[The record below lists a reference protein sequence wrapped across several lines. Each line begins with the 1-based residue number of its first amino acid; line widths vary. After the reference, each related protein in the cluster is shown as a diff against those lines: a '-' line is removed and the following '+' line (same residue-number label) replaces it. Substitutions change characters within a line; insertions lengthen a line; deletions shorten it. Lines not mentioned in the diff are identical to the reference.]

1 MRRILHTVFN
11 CALGLAAL
19 CAVSPAFSQGYY
31 DRPYPTTG
39 TVRTDRSMFDRVR
52 MDLGRAANYPY
63 SSHGDR
69 KRFDEARRGLIDF
82 EARFDRGVYDK
93 HDLDRAIER
102 VQNVVAHNSLDPRD
116 RGALDEDLRRMR
128 DFRNFRDHN
137 WR

>member
-1 MRRILHTVFN
+1 M
-11 CALGLAAL
+11 GLAAL
-19 CAVSPAFSQGYY
+19 GTVSPVFSQGYY
-31 DRPYPTTG
+31 DRPYPVPG
-39 TVRTDRSMFDRVR
+39 TVRADRSMLDRVR
-52 MDLGRAANYPY
+52 MDLDRAANYPF

-102 VQNVVAHNSLDPRD
+102 VQNVATHNSLDPRD

-128 DFRNFRDHN
+128 DFRSLRDHN